1 MNDILND
8 YLQSLYE
15 FDVLPIEEE
24 HRLAGLI
31 QQGDTK
37 ALDKLVSH
45 NLRFVVHIVCKMT
58 AWKHGN
64 VTSED
69 LISMGNEQ
77 LIISAKRWTPTNNAR
92 FATFAKSFIERGVRR
107 ELDNTSN
114 MIRLPVNVM
123 QSIKKM
129 HYIERT
135 LSTDLGRKPRA
146 SEIAEAMGLTEDRV
160 LEFKTFLTHEPES
173 LDLME
178 ETYREEESDGD
189 YC

>member
-1 MNDILND
+1 MTDILND
-8 YLQSLYE
+8 YLQSLFKYE
-15 FDVLPIEEE
+15 VLPIEEE

-45 NLRFVVHIVCKMT
+45 NLRFVVHVVCKMT

-77 LIISAKRWTPTNNAR
+77 LIVAAKRWTPTNNAR

-107 ELDNTSN
+107 EMDNTSN

-129 HYIERT
+129 HYVERK
-135 LSTDLGRKPRA
+135 LSSDLGRKPKS
-146 SEIAEAMGLTEDRV
+146 SEIAEAMGVSEFKV
-160 LEFKTFLTHEPES
+160 QEFKTFLTHEPES
-173 LDLME
+173 LDHI
-178 ETYREEESDGD
+178 EESQQEEDNHD
-189 YC
+189 

>member
-1 MNDILND
+1 
-8 YLQSLYE
+8 
-15 FDVLPIEEE
+15 
-24 HRLAGLI
+24 
-31 QQGDTK
+31 
-37 ALDKLVSH
+37 
-45 NLRFVVHIVCKMT
+45 
-58 AWKHGN
+58 
-64 VTSED
+64 
-69 LISMGNEQ
+69 MGNEQ

-160 LEFKTFLTHEPES
+160 LEFKTYLTHEPES